1 MPEVQNLHRLGF
13 LMDSV
18 VDHDRR
24 VYDLADAGTATNR
37 AADIG
42 KALQKIGVIEESF
55 AKPFGC
61 SCEIDPGVFDDLLKI
76 G

>member
-1 MPEVQNLHRLGF
+1 MPEVENLHGGGIV
-13 LMDSV
+13 MDSV
-18 VDHDRR
+18 VNHDWRM
-24 VYDLADAGTATNR
+24 YDLADTRTATNR
-37 AADIG
+37 TADIG
-42 KALQKIGVIEESF
+42 KALQNISVIEESF